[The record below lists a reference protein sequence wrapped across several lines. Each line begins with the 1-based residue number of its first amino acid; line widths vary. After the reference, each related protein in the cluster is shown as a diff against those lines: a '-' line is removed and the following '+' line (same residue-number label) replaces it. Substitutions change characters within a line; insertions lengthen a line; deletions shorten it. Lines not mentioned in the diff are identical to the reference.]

1 MSYEGFLQVALAK
14 GIGNVTLKK
23 IMSFLQVRNLS
34 WNDLGCDDSLLND
47 VFPYEKDIIQ
57 SIHAQSEQAKRVSE
71 KLYQNNIKIIYCQDS
86 QYPEKLKASLGDKC
100 PAFLFYKGNI
110 EILNRPSVG
119 FCGSRKVSLKG
130 LNITR
135 DCARQLVEKGI
146 VVISGYASGTD
157 IAAHKAALQYSGEAG
172 FVFAEGILKASIKNE
187 VRELL
192 TDNNHIFV
200 SSYMPEL
207 TWNAGN
213 AMKRNSIIIGLSDAM
228 ILVESGENGGTYA
241 AGNDTLAMCH
251 PLFVIDYAQP
261 EVSAKA
267 NPYFIERGGIPIRG
281 KSGIPNLAK
290 VFSVIESG
298 CSDFTQLRLNIN

>member
-23 IMSFLQVRNLS
+23 IMNFLQVKNLS
-34 WNDLGCDDSLLND
+34 WSDLCCDDSLLND
-47 VFPYEKDIIQ
+47 VFPHKQDIIQ
-57 SIHAQSEQAKRVSE
+57 SIHAQGEQAKRVSE
-71 KLYQNNIKIIYCQDS
+71 KMYQNNIKIIYCQDA
-86 QYPEKLKASLGDKC
+86 QYPEKLKASLGEKC

-110 EILNRPSVG
+110 EILNKPSVG

-135 DCARQLVEKGI
+135 DCARQLVDKGI
-146 VVISGYASGTD
+146 VVISGYAGGTD
-157 IAAHKAALQYSGEAG
+157 IAAHKSALQYSGETV
-172 FVFAEGILKASIKNE
+172 FVLAEGILKASIKNE
-187 VRELL
+187 VREFL

-200 SSYMPEL
+200 SPYMPEL

-241 AGNDTLAMCH
+241 AGNETLAMRH

-267 NPYFIERGGIPIRG
+267 NPLFY
-281 KSGIPNLAK
+281 
-290 VFSVIESG
+290 
-298 CSDFTQLRLNIN
+298 